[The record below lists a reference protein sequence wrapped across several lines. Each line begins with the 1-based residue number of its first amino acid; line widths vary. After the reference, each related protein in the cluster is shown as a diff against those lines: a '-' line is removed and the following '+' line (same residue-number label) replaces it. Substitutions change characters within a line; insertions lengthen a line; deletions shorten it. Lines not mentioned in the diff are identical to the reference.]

1 MLISKEPECLLRL
14 FLYVWEQRKL
24 GDLGSLKNGMNF
36 QKDAMGVGFPFVNLQ
51 NIFGKT
57 EIDVDNLGL
66 AMASSSQLKDY
77 NLLEGDVLFVRS
89 SVKLEGVGEAA
100 IVPITLENTTYSG
113 FVIRFR
119 DECGLSKS
127 FKRFVFQTTMVRQ
140 QIMSQA
146 TDSANKNISQTV
158 LSNLAI
164 MVPTYEEQARIGAFF
179 RHLDHLVT
187 LHQRKRFY

>member
-1 MLISKEPECLLRL
+1 
-14 FLYVWEQRKL
+14 
-24 GDLGSLKNGMNF
+24 
-36 QKDAMGVGFPFVNLQ
+36 MGVGFPFVNLQ

-100 IVPITLENTTYSG
+100 IVPVTLENTTYSG

-119 DECGLSKS
+119 DEVGLSKS

-158 LSNLAI
+158 LSNLAV
-164 MVPTYEEQARIGAFF
+164 MVPAYEEQARIGTFF
-179 RHLDHLVT
+179 RHLDRLIT
-187 LHQRKRFY
+187 LHQRKHILLT